1 MVDNGVSEHLVVEL
15 DDIQRFSRSHVHFA
29 DDFFVQR
36 FVVGVSKLVFIF
48 DLHKLEIYLFFLAV
62 NVD

>member
-1 MVDNGVSEHLVVEL
+1 MVDDGVPEHFVVEL
-15 DDIQRFSRSHVHFA
+15 DDIERLSRSHVHLA

-36 FVVGVSKLVFIF
+36 FVVGVSKLVFVF
-48 DLHKLEIYLFFLAV
+48 DLHELQVYLFFLAV